1 MCTCRGW
8 KQDGG
13 RIELSR
19 DALYNL
25 WRIILDS
32 CPDPSSGKMFCM
44 KKRKGR
50 YYQLTP
56 SYQRLMSLSSW
67 LPFKVYVSCTF
78 CIIFI
83 ISLK

>member
-1 MCTCRGW
+1 MPSACTWRGW

-19 DALYNL
+19 DVLYNL

-44 KKRKGR
+44 KKERE
-50 YYQLTP
+50 YIT
-56 SYQRLMSLSSW
+56 SSLPVIS
-67 LPFKVYVSCTF
+67 VS
-78 CIIFI
+78 
-83 ISLK
+83 